1 MSYILCKFSVVLF
14 QDKTVTLSQQDFF
27 YVMFLILIVVSAQ
40 FSTLLVN
47 SCYMHNFIL
56 ILRKK
61 EIKPVCNK
69 MCALSIF
76 AEFYL
81 EKNLNYT
88 LLKEIKCEGN
98 TRR

>member
-1 MSYILCKFSVVLF
+1 MSYILCKFSVALF

-47 SCYMHNFIL
+47 SCYMYNFIL

>member
-1 MSYILCKFSVVLF
+1 MLHFLLYWYKCHVSVLKKNIFINNVLYTVCKFSVALF
-14 QDKTVTLSQQDFF
+14 QDKTVTLSQHDLF

-61 EIKPVCNK
+61 EKTNK
-69 MCALSIF
+69 TCL
-76 AEFYL
+76 
-81 EKNLNYT
+81 
-88 LLKEIKCEGN
+88 
-98 TRR
+98 

>member
-1 MSYILCKFSVVLF
+1 
-14 QDKTVTLSQQDFF
+14 
-27 YVMFLILIVVSAQ
+27 
-40 FSTLLVN
+40 
-47 SCYMHNFIL
+47 
-56 ILRKK
+56 
-61 EIKPVCNK
+61 